1 MWTSTTIPDVSLR
14 LALNISLR
22 VNFRV
27 RARNIVK
34 LKLMDQGDV
43 TVSIRV
49 D

>member
-1 MWTSTTIPDVSLR
+1 MVSVS
-14 LALNISLR
+14 IR
-22 VNFRV
+22 VRCRV

-34 LKLMDQGDV
+34 LKLMDKGDV